1 MLEKVKLA
9 MGITTSAY
17 DAEISGLIDAALLD
31 LGIAGVDAAANYDSM
46 VQRAVIIYCRM
57 MFHSPADFENLRWA
71 YESLKGQMAIATG
84 YTEWGALNGSS
95 GCADSDRR
103 NTGITW

>member
-9 MGITTSAY
+9 MAITTNAY
-17 DAEISGLIDAALLD
+17 DEELGDLIDAALLD
-31 LGIAGVDAAANYDSM
+31 LGIAGVVVPQEYDKM
-46 VQRAVIIYCRM
+46 VQRAVITYCRM

-71 YESLKGQMAIATG
+71 YESLKGQMAISSN
-84 YTEWGALNGSS
+84 YTDWGALNGSC
-95 GCADSDRR
+95 GCADADRG

>member
-9 MGITTSAY
+9 MAITTDAY
-17 DAEISGLIDAALLD
+17 DAELRDLIDAALLD
-31 LGIAGVDAAANYDSM
+31 LGIAGVNKELIHDKM
-46 VQRAVIIYCRM
+46 IQRAVITYCRM

-84 YTEWGALNGSS
+84 YTEWGALNGTS
-95 GCADSDRR
+95 GCPYT
-103 NTGITW
+103 NQ

>member
-9 MGITTSAY
+9 MGITTDAY
-17 DAEISGLIDAALLD
+17 DAEIKSLIDAAMID
-31 LGIAGVDAAANYDSM
+31 LGIAGVEPANNYDAM
-46 VQRAVIIYCRM
+46 VQRAVITYCRM

-84 YTEWGALNGSS
+84 YTNWGGAAKWS
-95 GCADSDRR
+95 GRMC
-103 NTGITW
+103 